1 MLKYSIYGLTFQEE
15 GGLNTAA
22 VSYLLSWLGVFT
34 ENMDSYDEMGKIS
47 PVIATTKNIHVQ
59 DVIFIANDEIPNGTK
74 LKEAIM
80 KYGSIFVSYY
90 GQSQYDEVSL
100 YYNPETYAQYV
111 DVPKQQNHG
120 VIVVGRDDNFPKE
133 NFLTLPSR

>member
-1 MLKYSIYGLTFQEE
+1 MVLNISANNMQDSMLKYSIYGLTFQEE

-59 DVIFIANDEIPNGTK
+59 DGY
-74 LKEAIM
+74 L
-80 KYGSIFVSYY
+80 
-90 GQSQYDEVSL
+90 
-100 YYNPETYAQYV
+100 
-111 DVPKQQNHG
+111 
-120 VIVVGRDDNFPKE
+120 
-133 NFLTLPSR
+133 